1 MVQPMTAAKRNPPK
15 RAAEAW
21 RLMFSFFM
29 QTSPQRL
36 EMLQKRGLTPNDSRV
51 LFLLDPGGRPIGALA
66 RELDCD
72 PSTATWL
79 VDRLERLGLAERRPS
94 DQDRRVKFVALTA
107 KGTRSKQEILDEYQR
122 PPVQMGVL
130 SSRELNDLLEIFT
143 KLQAPELDSAP
154 KRAGHSGH

>member
-1 MVQPMTAAKRNPPK
+1 MVQRMTAAKRNPPK

-94 DQDRRVKFVALTA
+94 DQDRRVKFVVLTA
-107 KGTRSKQEILDEYQR
+107 KGTRSKQEILDEYER
-122 PPVQMGVL
+122 PPLQMGVL
-130 SSRELNDLLEIFT
+130 SNRELNELLEIFT

-154 KRAGHSGH
+154 KRASPTGH